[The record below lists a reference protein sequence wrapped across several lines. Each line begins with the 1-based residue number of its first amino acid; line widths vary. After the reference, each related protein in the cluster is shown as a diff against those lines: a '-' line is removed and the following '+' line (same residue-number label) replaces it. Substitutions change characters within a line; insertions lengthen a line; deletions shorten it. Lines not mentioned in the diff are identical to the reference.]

1 MRLPFDVSPER
12 VAEQA
17 RFVKLGQ
24 DIKKRRKR
32 LGLTQPELAERLG
45 VSISTVVAWERGGK
59 PSAAKLEDIATWLT
73 DEIPESAAGIPEQQQ
88 IGKDLKR
95 RRLALGISI
104 REVSRQL
111 CVDPGT
117 VRDWEA
123 GRFMPRRENAIRIAE
138 WLAQPTPKSSRAAI
152 EDVVRR
158 MKERRQS
165 LGWSQVRL
173 SRYLGVGRNRVYKW
187 EKGTERPGPGSLEK
201 IEKWLSGER

>member
-24 DIKKRRKR
+24 DIRKRRKR

-59 PSAAKLEDIATWLT
+59 PSVPNLEDIATWLA
-73 DEIPESAAGIPEQQQ
+73 DEIPESATGIPEQQQ

-111 CVDPGT
+111 CVDPGS

-123 GRFMPRRENAIRIAE
+123 GRFTPRRENAIRIAE
-138 WLAQPTPKSSRAAI
+138 WLAKPTPKSSRAAI

-165 LGWSQVRL
+165 LGWSQDRL
-173 SRYLGVGRNRVYKW
+173 TRHLGVSRNRVYEW
-187 EKGTERPGPGSLEK
+187 EKGRGQPGPKSLEK
-201 IEKWLSGER
+201 IEKWMSGQE